1 MWLEVVGGPRVP
13 GGASLT
19 SVDSASSAPV
29 DDPRHLAET
38 LAPVLAEACEG
49 RLSRVTWFRTDW
61 QRGGAAT
68 GTALYQVADG
78 GTVAVVVK
86 LPVVHREL
94 LWMRR
99 LQDGGDNVV
108 PRLYA
113 SGETLG
119 GYDLSWLVIEHFDQG
134 PLGTHWHDDHVTRIA
149 DAAARFQLAALTWP
163 VDQPAHREPW
173 EDLIK
178 EAQKSLRNNPVQ
190 RRHQWRAALKT
201 LRSHLHSIVED
212 WEARDTAQWVHGD
225 LHLANAMSRES
236 MESGPVCLIDLA
248 EVRVGHWVED
258 AVYLE
263 RQLWARPQRLKGH
276 GPVKAIAAARRRWQ
290 LPVEDDYPRLAMIRR
305 ALLAGT
311 ALGFLQSEGDPR
323 YLGAC
328 LGWLERAVVE
338 LKLK

>member
-1 MWLEVVGGPRVP
+1 
-13 GGASLT
+13 LT

-38 LAPVLAEACEG
+38 LAPVLAEACHG
-49 RLSRVTWFRTDW
+49 RLSKLSWFRTDW

-68 GTALYQVADG
+68 GTALYRVDDEA
-78 GTVAVVVK
+78 TVAVVVK

-99 LQDGGDNVV
+99 LQDGDDLVV

-119 GYDLSWLVIEHFDQG
+119 GYDLSWLVIEHFDHG
-134 PLGTHWHDDHVTRIA
+134 PLGTRWHDDHVTRIA
-149 DAAARFQLAALTWP
+149 DAAARFQMAAMAWP
-163 VDQPAHREPW
+163 VDQPARSEPW
-173 EDLIK
+173 DDLIK
-178 EAQKSLRNNPVQ
+178 QAQKSLRTNPVP
-190 RRHQWRAALKT
+190 RRQEWRAAIKA
-201 LRSHLHSIVED
+201 LRSHLDSIVED

-225 LHLANAMSRES
+225 LHLANAMSRVS

-248 EVRVGHWVED
+248 EVRAGHWVED

-276 GPVKAIAAARRRWQ
+276 GPVKAIAAARRCRR

-323 YLGAC
+323 YLDAC
-328 LGWLERAVVE
+328 LGRLERAVVE
-338 LKLK
+338 LKLR

>member
-1 MWLEVVGGPRVP
+1 
-13 GGASLT
+13 LT

-29 DDPRHLAET
+29 NDPRHLAET
-38 LAPVLAEACEG
+38 LAPVLGEACGG
-49 RLSRVTWFRTDW
+49 RLSEITWFRTDW
-61 QRGGAAT
+61 QHGGAAT
-68 GTALYQVADG
+68 GTARYQVADAA
-78 GTVAVVVK
+78 TVAVVVK

-99 LQDGGDNVV
+99 LQDGDDNVV

-119 GYDLSWLVIEHFDQG
+119 GYDLSWLVIEHFEHG
-134 PLGTHWHDDHVTRIA
+134 PLGTHWHADHVTRIA
-149 DAAARFQLAALTWP
+149 DAAARFQMAAMAWP
-163 VDQPAHREPW
+163 VDQPARREPW
-173 EDLIK
+173 DEMVK
-178 EAQKSLRNNPVQ
+178 EATRSLRTNAVP
-190 RRHQWRAALKT
+190 RRQEWRTALKK
-201 LRSHLHSIVED
+201 LRGHLDSIVED

-225 LHLANAMSRES
+225 LHVANAMSRES

-248 EVRVGHWVED
+248 EVRVGHWIED

-263 RQLWARPQRLKGH
+263 RQLWARPQRLEGH
-276 GPVKAIAAARRRWQ
+276 GPVKAIAAARRRWH

-323 YLGAC
+323 YLDAC

-338 LKLK
+338 LKLR

>member
-1 MWLEVVGGPRVP
+1 L
-13 GGASLT
+13 LT
-19 SVDSASSAPV
+19 SVDSASSTPV

-38 LAPVLAEACEG
+38 LAPVLTDACDG
-49 RLSRVTWFRTDW
+49 RLSEVRWFRTDW
-61 QRGGAAT
+61 QHGGAAT
-68 GTALYQVADG
+68 GTARYRVSDAA
-78 GTVAVVVK
+78 TVGVVVK

-99 LQDGGDNVV
+99 LQDGQDNVV

-113 SGETLG
+113 SGEALG
-119 GYDLSWLVIEHFDQG
+119 GYDLSWLVIEHFDYG
-134 PLGTHWHDDHVTRIA
+134 PLGTHWHDDHVARIA
-149 DAAARFQLAALTWP
+149 DAAARFQMAAMAWP
-163 VDQPAHREPW
+163 VDQPARREPW
-173 EDLIK
+173 DDLFK
-178 EAQKSLRNNPVQ
+178 EASRSLRTNAVP
-190 RRHQWRAALKT
+190 RRHQWRAVLKS
-201 LRSHLHSIVED
+201 LRSHLDSLVAD

-248 EVRVGHWVED
+248 EVRAGHWVED

-263 RQLWARPQRLKGH
+263 RQLWARPGRLEGH
-276 GPVKAIAAARRRWQ
+276 GPVKAIAVARRRRQ

-323 YLGAC
+323 YLDAC
-328 LGWLERAVVE
+328 LDWLERAVVE
-338 LKLK
+338 LKLR